1 MDTNSLISKAGIPAK
16 YEPVVR
22 VASFV
27 GDKLGE
33 RIAAG
38 WDKLIDRLFTSKTVS
53 YGTDN

>member
-38 WDKLIDRLFTSKTVS
+38 WDKLIDKIFKNS
-53 YGTDN
+53 